1 MTRTIISLEEQ
12 DKSWLERKAREAGV
26 PMAEVVRQAIRRM
39 KQAEDETLD
48 QLLESTRGL
57 WRKGDGLRY
66 QRKLRQEWK

>member
-1 MTRTIISLEEQ
+1 MTRIIISLEEQ

-39 KQAEDETLD
+39 QLAEDETLD
-48 QLLESTRGL
+48 QVLESTRGL

-66 QRKLRQEWK
+66 QQKLRGEWK

>member
-39 KQAEDETLD
+39 QQADDQSFD
-48 QLLESTRGL
+48 QLLESTKGV

-66 QRKLRQEWK
+66 QRKLREEWK